1 MKKLILLLFATLL
14 LSCCNKDDNPL
25 RTNPVDQLPPTT
37 QTGANT
43 FGCLLDGEVF
53 KPGLTNNSLD
63 CVYQNINNEYYFSLQ
78 GNRRDA
84 NNNIILIGLS
94 TKAKQIEQNNSYQLN
109 ENIDGNAYGTYFF
122 NLDFSS
128 TTSTE
133 VGELKITKL
142 DFINNIVAGT
152 FWYDVK
158 DNQGVIHQFRDGRFD
173 KQFTQ

>member
-1 MKKLILLLFATLL
+1 MKKLISIA
-14 LSCCNKDDNPL
+14 K
-25 RTNPVDQLPPTT
+25 
-37 QTGANT
+37 
-43 FGCLLDGEVF
+43 
-53 KPGLTNNSLD
+53 
-63 CVYQNINNEYYFSLQ
+63 
-78 GNRRDA
+78 
-84 NNNIILIGLS
+84 LIEH
-94 TKAKQIEQNNSYQLN
+94 KNYYQLN
-109 ENIDGNAYGTYFF
+109 VNIDGNEYGKYFF